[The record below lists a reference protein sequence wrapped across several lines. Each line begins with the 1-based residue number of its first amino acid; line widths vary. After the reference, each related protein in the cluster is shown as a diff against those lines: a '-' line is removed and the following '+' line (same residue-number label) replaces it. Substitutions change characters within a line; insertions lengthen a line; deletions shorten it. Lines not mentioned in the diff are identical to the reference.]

1 MTLQS
6 GAITA
11 EISGALMPKSD
22 KEVGSPPDK
31 GELEGVWVSNLCCFT
46 LTWFTLGT
54 CFT

>member
-22 KEVGSPPDK
+22 KL
-31 GELEGVWVSNLCCFT
+31 ELLCCIAKPNH
-46 LTWFTLGT
+46 LKVIKIALIS
-54 CFT
+54 